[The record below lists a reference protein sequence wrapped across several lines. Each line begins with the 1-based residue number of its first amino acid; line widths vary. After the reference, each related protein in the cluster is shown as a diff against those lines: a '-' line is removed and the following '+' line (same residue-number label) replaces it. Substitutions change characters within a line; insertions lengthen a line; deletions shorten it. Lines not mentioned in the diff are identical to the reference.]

1 MLAQALTWR
10 GSLFLV
16 SSVAHMR
23 LALLGWTGE
32 GARPH
37 TFRAPYSHLSACL
50 LWTARVVLRAVYVL
64 VIF

>member
-1 MLAQALTWR
+1 
-10 GSLFLV
+10 
-16 SSVAHMR
+16 MR